1 MKNKLFKL
9 FQILVIMIF
18 IGKTLNWFLKF
29 DTGTNQILNTAMF
42 CLIGIA
48 YLVMGYV
55 WDKKILKVL
64 ITACGIFLIVM
75 NFVPGR
81 TWLSIL
87 GIVCILVP
95 MIIARF
101 QKKENENVVID
112 N

>member
-1 MKNKLFKL
+1 MKNKLFIL
-9 FQILVIMIF
+9 FRILLIVVLV
-18 IGKTLNWFLKF
+18 GKILNWFLKF
-29 DTGTNQILNTAMF
+29 DPGTNQILNRAMF